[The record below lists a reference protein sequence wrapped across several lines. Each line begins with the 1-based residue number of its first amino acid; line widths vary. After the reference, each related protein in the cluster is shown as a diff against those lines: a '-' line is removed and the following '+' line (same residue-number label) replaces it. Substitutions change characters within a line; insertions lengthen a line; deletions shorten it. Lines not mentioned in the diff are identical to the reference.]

1 MLRVNKKIKLSVL
14 AASLIF
20 VFLSSNIVFSATQNI
35 NVNVTVP
42 GASGCSGCT
51 VGDITPPVVT
61 NVSSTPGTNTST
73 VKWMATDESGIRSC
87 FFYYG
92 LNDNNNITAAPVS
105 LGGNYY
111 GVDLTGLATS
121 TVYTFQ
127 LFCQDNTGNNSTPL
141 NTGSF
146 ATLGG
151 IVHSLTVW
159 AKPEKRVSKTGGNDE
174 VNVTLLIYDPGE
186 QKTVFSKAIS
196 LNSVGSS
203 TQYNVPVPVG
213 HNLQA
218 ILKGESHLAKK
229 IVGVNI
235 VNGQDLTLD
244 FTDGGQFE
252 LLAGDVAGTD
262 IVPGLK
268 DNFVDI
274 LDVSAEDV
282 KFNSQDLIMDLNR
295 DGIVD
300 VLDVSV
306 LLVNFN
312 KAGDAIPTT

>member
-1 MLRVNKKIKLSVL
+1 MFIRRRKILLIISLCLVSFLLSPT
-14 AASLIF
+14 
-20 VFLSSNIVFSATQNI
+20 VFSATQNI

-42 GASGCSGCT
+42 GASGCINCT
-51 VGDITPPVVT
+51 VGDTVPPVVA
-61 NVSSTPGTNTST
+61 NVSSTPGTTTST
-73 VKWMATDESGIRSC
+73 VKWIATDNVGVRAC
-87 FFYYG
+87 YFYYG
-92 LNDNNNITAAPVS
+92 LGGNNNISVTPVS
-105 LGGNYY
+105 LGSNYY
-111 GVDLTGLATS
+111 SVDLTGLATS
-121 TVYTFQ
+121 TIYTFQ
-127 LFCQDNTGNNSTPL
+127 LFCQDTSGLNSTPL
-141 NTGSF
+141 ATGSF

-151 IVHSLTVW
+151 IVHSLTVR
-159 AKPEKRVSKTGGNDE
+159 AKPEKRVSKTGGNDN
-174 VNVTLLIYDPGE
+174 VNTTLLIYDPSL
-186 QKTVFSKAIS
+186 QKTVFSKSIS
-196 LNSVGSS
+196 LNAVGSS
-203 TQYNVPVPVG
+203 TQYNVPMPVG
-213 HNLQA
+213 NNLQA

-244 FTDGGQFE
+244 FTDNGQFE

-262 IVPGLK
+262 IAPGLK

-295 DGIVD
+295 EGIVD

-312 KAGDAIPTT
+312 KSGDGMPTT